1 MKEGESLGLLGRAST
16 IKASRAREPA
26 RGPKSLAAPAGSPA
40 PGAGKGVDASGIDEA
55 DRAEIAQRLDEVA
68 KANRLPTDP
77 ALLALKA
84 GKKGFVLPL
93 IINIAAVLVIGAS
106 VYLFSYLFAQKE
118 ASEAVNETVLNS
130 SEGRLLAE
138 LKRDSAARLE
148 AKNKEIAEIQARMQ
162 SLDKE
167 VSSLSASFET
177 RVKTKEAE
185 LKTKLDAELEAER
198 KRLQAEGLS
207 ESVIQERLKK
217 FEQEKSLEFQRQL
230 AQFKTAADAE
240 KVAAEANYA
249 KLRKEFEANAAGL
262 AAERKRLEEEA
273 AKKEEELRA
282 SLAAE
287 LARKNAAATA
297 QAQAGTEALEA
308 AKAELNRLAEEKR
321 KASLAEEALVGLYS
335 GIRQDLSQAN
345 YASALTK
352 SDSLRSY
359 LQEPAV
365 ASLPGLA
372 ARREA
377 DLFAADSLASLA
389 KLQLDRTKADAGLLL
404 KQAEAYEGSRKA
416 AEEGHKAFA
425 AGDTAKADQ
434 AYQAALAQLPPILE
448 AHQYFVAKAEA
459 TEALRRKSLTE
470 ALAKGAVAYDQGEF
484 DQARASYIGA
494 LDYLPLDPVDRKAFI
509 EKIETTATRL
519 AALKRQVNETRLAR
533 ESSSAAKAN
542 LEAGRWEEAYA
553 GYVAIL
559 SRFPFSQQADEAAE
573 GASRAIK
580 GLAQA
585 LASATAAAAQTQAEL
600 RYRIDGLLKDLE
612 DQKQAQAEALRL
624 ARVEDS
630 NILEG
635 LRSEKDA
642 IIADLRTQ
650 LARVEANTLA
660 TQDALPEA
668 KAQAEEALARAKA
681 AEERAGTAEAR
692 ESAAKAHAAEVEAAL
707 KLANENALGLLGER
721 DGLKDTLALRDTD
734 LEAARTGFASI
745 KQLYDQAMADLEK
758 EKQKPQVQ
766 PTVEVQPSAT
776 GPDPLD
782 PNLQATLETLRNE
795 NARLTEVEKRHED
808 LKNAYR
814 DYVAEEDS
822 ILASGSSDSATRA
835 LANLLSFVS
844 TPSMGE
850 AFPGFSARIQR
861 NWQALQA
868 SIADNFLKDASDIFA
883 ALLTIQDPEGRIRE
897 LALLRGDYAW
907 DAQIQDFLKSLEV
920 KLGPDATSPIPSAPA
935 APASAGSLPEPGIPQ
950 PSDMVPST
958 GNPNVPSS
966 PGG

>member
-1 MKEGESLGLLGRAST
+1 MKEGESLGLLGRASK

-26 RGPKSLAAPAGSPA
+26 RGSKAAPAQAGGPSPV
-40 PGAGKGVDASGIDEA
+40 AGRGVDASGIDDA

-68 KANRLPTDP
+68 RANRLPTDP

-138 LKRDSAARLE
+138 LKRDSTARLE

-167 VSSLSASFET
+167 VSSLSSSFET
-177 RVKTKEAE
+177 RVKSKETE
-185 LKTKLDAELEAER
+185 LRTKLDAELDAER

-207 ESVIQERLKK
+207 EPVIQERLKK
-217 FEQEKSLEFQRQL
+217 FEQEKSQEFQRQL
-230 AQFKTAADAE
+230 AEFKTVAEAE

-262 AAERKRLEEEA
+262 AAERKRLEEES

-308 AKAELNRLAEEKR
+308 AKAELTRLAEEKR
-321 KASLAEEALVGLYS
+321 KAGLAEEALVGLYS
-335 GIRQDLSQAN
+335 GIRQDLSQAS

-352 SDSLRSY
+352 ADGLRAY
-359 LQEPAV
+359 LMEPGV
-365 ASLPGLA
+365 AALPGLA

-404 KQAEAYEGSRKA
+404 KQAEAYEGSRRA

-470 ALAKGAVAYDQGEF
+470 ALAKGAGAYDQGEF
-484 DQARASYIGA
+484 DQARASYIDA
-494 LDYLPLDPVDRKAFI
+494 LDYLPLDPVARKAFI
-509 EKIETTATRL
+509 EKIETTATKL
-519 AALKRQVNETRLAR
+519 ATQKRQVSETRLAR
-533 ESSSAAKAN
+533 DATAAAKAS
-542 LEAGRWEEAYA
+542 LDAGRWEEAYA
-553 GYVAIL
+553 GFVAIL
-559 SRFPFSQQADEAAE
+559 SRLPYSQQADEATE
-573 GASRAIK
+573 GASRAMK
-580 GLAQA
+580 GLALAQA
-585 LASATAAAAQTQAEL
+585 QTADAAAQTQAEL
-600 RYRIDGLLKDLE
+600 RYKIDGLLKDLE
-612 DQKQAQAEALRL
+612 TQKQAHAEALRL
-624 ARVEDS
+624 ARVEDAK
-630 NILEG
+630 ILED
-635 LRSEKDA
+635 LRTEKDGY
-642 IIADLRTQ
+642 IADLRAQ

-660 TQDALPEA
+660 TQEVLPEA
-668 KAQAEEALARAKA
+668 KAQAEEALARAKE

-692 ESAAKAHAAEVEAAL
+692 ALAAEAHLAEVETAL
-707 KLANENALGLLGER
+707 KLVDEKAVAALEDR
-721 DGLKDTLALRDTD
+721 DSLKDTLAVRDKD
-734 LEAARTGFASI
+734 LETSRTDFATI
-745 KQLYDQAMADLEK
+745 KQLYEQTKAELET
-758 EKQKPQVQ
+758 EKQKPQTQ
-766 PTVEVQPSAT
+766 PTVEAQPAAT
-776 GPDPLD
+776 GPDPLVIG
-782 PNLQATLETLRNE
+782 LQAALDTAKKEKAVLQ
-795 NARLTEVEKRHED
+795 EVADRHEA
-808 LKNAYR
+808 LKKAYG
-814 DYVAEEDS
+814 DYIAEEDR
-822 ILASGSSDSATRA
+822 ILAAGAADSATNA

-844 TPSMGE
+844 SPSMRE
-850 AFPGFSARIQR
+850 VFPGFSSRIQT

-868 SIADNFLKDASDIFA
+868 NIAGNFLKDASDICVA
-883 ALLTIQDPEGRIRE
+883 ILRIRDPEERSRE
-897 LALLRGDYAW
+897 LAALRGDYAR
-907 DAQIQDFLKSLEV
+907 DAQILAFLTSLESQ
-920 KLGPDATSPIPSAPA
+920 LGSGLKNPNPSEP
-935 APASAGSLPEPGIPQ
+935 APASGLPEPAIPQ
-950 PSDMVPST
+950 PSDMAPST
-958 GNPNVPSS
+958 GNGTQPASS
-966 PGG
+966 GG